1 MAVDIEAKHA
11 LGEVDYL
18 TLDAIYELGQA
29 ESEYLSHFQHE
40 VGRGND
46 FRLFAT
52 GYKLEVWQND
62 EGESSHWYDRFIH
75 INAYPRSSS
84 RG

>member
-1 MAVDIEAKHA
+1 MAVDIEAKYA
-11 LGEVDYL
+11 LGEVNYL
-18 TLDAIYELGQA
+18 TLDAIYKLGQA
-29 ESEYLSHFQHE
+29 ELEYLSHVRHE
-40 VGRGND
+40 EGRGND
-46 FRLFAT
+46 LRMFAT

-75 INAYPRSSS
+75 INAYTRSSS